1 MLPEYYSQGNGN
13 FRDVNQNRRSDIYF
27 ANFVGDYNI
36 KVFYDLLQLDGY
48 NPLQVKQITYSLKP
62 EAEAEVL
69 SYVTE
74 NADVLKNLFAKPFT
88 LG

>member
-1 MLPEYYSQGNGN
+1 MKLPGGHIFYVYSRKHGDVERDYNFFSMLPEYYSQGNGN

-48 NPLQVKQITYSLKP
+48 NPLQVKQIT
-62 EAEAEVL
+62 
-69 SYVTE
+69 
-74 NADVLKNLFAKPFT
+74 
-88 LG
+88 